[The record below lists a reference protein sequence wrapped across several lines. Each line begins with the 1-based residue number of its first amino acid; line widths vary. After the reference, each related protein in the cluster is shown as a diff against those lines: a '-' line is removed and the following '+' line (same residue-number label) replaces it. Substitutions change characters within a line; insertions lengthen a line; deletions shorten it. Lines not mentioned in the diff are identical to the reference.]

1 MVDHI
6 VHKKEREER
15 KKRKREGRK
24 RVREKERERGRE
36 RLMFSGRRV
45 SILQDEKV
53 LEICST
59 L

>member
-1 MVDHI
+1 MLDHI

-24 RVREKERERGRE
+24 RVREKERERERE
-36 RLMFSGRRV
+36 RLMFSGHGV